1 MNMNIKQTKT
11 NKNKIL
17 KLFLIFVFIFG
28 ISFPVNAAP
37 TQLHPEGNP
46 EKQTAQGNP
55 FIFFFPDRR
64 FIVSIYI
71 SYTSTTV
78 YYDYMVPRFFCCRYI
93 ETHINC
99 CELFLHRFLHSKV
112 YRRFIVVC
120 RICSN
125 SLVLHFCPLSQM

>member
-46 EKQTAQGNP
+46 EKQTTFQIQANCTEGEAL
-55 FIFFFPDRR
+55 
-64 FIVSIYI
+64 
-71 SYTSTTV
+71 SYTT
-78 YYDYMVPRFFCCRYI
+78 
-93 ETHINC
+93 EQG
-99 CELFLHRFLHSKV
+99 LFLRVSFWVELCWSCIYRKRDSKNK
-112 YRRFIVVC
+112 YKY
-120 RICSN
+120 
-125 SLVLHFCPLSQM
+125 QK

>member
-46 EKQTAQGNP
+46 EKQTKIQANCKGEAL
-55 FIFFFPDRR
+55 
-64 FIVSIYI
+64 
-71 SYTSTTV
+71 SYTTEQGLICKEEAFQLQTQ
-78 YYDYMVPRFFCCRYI
+78 
-93 ETHINC
+93 
-99 CELFLHRFLHSKV
+99 
-112 YRRFIVVC
+112 VVHWC
-120 RICSN
+120 LLN
-125 SLVLHFCPLSQM
+125 L